1 MLGAKADYY
10 EKQCDDLTLSRIL
23 KAVGPISNPIPNP
36 NPIPNLNPNPNLT
49 ATATATPSP
58 NP

>member
-23 KAVGPISNPIPNP
+23 KAVGPTSNPIPTP
-36 NPIPNLNPNPNLT
+36 NPDPHTSGSDTLT
-49 ATATATPSP
+49 AQGC
-58 NP
+58 

>member
-23 KAVGPISNPIPNP
+23 KAVGPISNPIPSV
-36 NPIPNLNPNPNLT
+36 IRGNLYT
-49 ATATATPSP
+49 ALQTTLGSAKK
-58 NP
+58 

>member
-23 KAVGPISNPIPNP
+23 KAVGPTSNPIPNP
-36 NPIPNLNPNPNLT
+36 NPDPDPNPHQVQFAFHHET
-49 ATATATPSP
+49 FEF
-58 NP
+58 